1 MGQKKPEH
9 PLRGAEVERFE
20 KNLANWLKLD
30 PSDSQYHRYQG
41 MLESQVV
48 TLQNCGV
55 ITSQGAVKLLTRM
68 SNAIKDESANKPDPA
83 SKG

>member
-1 MGQKKPEH
+1 M
-9 PLRGAEVERFE
+9 RGAEVERFE
-20 KNLANWLKLD
+20 KNLANWLQLD

-41 MLESQVV
+41 VLESQVV

-68 SNAIKDESANKPDPA
+68 SNAMKDKIANKPDPENI
-83 SKG
+83 G